1 MKVKQIVE
9 VRYSSSYCFSN
20 LNVWDVDG
28 TEVTI
33 EMTKDQWLDLEDK
46 VKSKCNSIREK
57 RQGELDEIVE
67 QRVAA
72 QLEKEQADA

>member
-1 MKVKQIVE
+1 MKVKTIVE

-33 EMTKDQWLDLEDK
+33 EMTKDQWLDLEDR
-46 VKSKCNSIREK
+46 VKMKCDSIRKK
-57 RQGELDEIVE
+57 RADEAAE
-67 QRVAA
+67 QQRA
-72 QLEKEQADA
+72 LEAKENEDG